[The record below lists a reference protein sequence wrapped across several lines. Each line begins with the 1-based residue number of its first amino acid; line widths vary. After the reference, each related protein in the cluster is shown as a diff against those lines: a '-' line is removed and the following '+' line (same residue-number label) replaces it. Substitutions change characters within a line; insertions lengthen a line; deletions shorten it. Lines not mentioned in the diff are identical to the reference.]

1 MNLLSI
7 RLLAIFLILFSI
19 NNSNAEVVD
28 RVIAVVNE
36 DVITKTELEDAT
48 ETFFPD
54 PKDRPQ
60 KEVIITQLI
69 EQILLEQEA
78 KKNGITIS
86 EAEVDRGVE
95 LVKNQFNLNEQ
106 DFNEV
111 LKKQNLTPEL
121 FREQWRT
128 QMLGNKLIKSKL
140 QGQVAVTEDEIRK
153 YYEENYG
160 KIEPSEE
167 VHIAHILI
175 PSDQE
180 EKAIEVANMAK
191 SGEDFESLAKE
202 HSIDTISAEKGG
214 ELGYFKKG
222 DLVEPLENATQNA
235 EIGEIVGPISS
246 PSGFHI
252 IKILDKTESGEDIKY
267 IENRNSIREVIYEKK
282 ATEALKNWLEEMKN
296 QAYIEVKY

>member
-1 MNLLSI
+1 MNSLSINLLI
-7 RLLAIFLILFSI
+7 IFLFISSI
-19 NNSNAEVVD
+19 NISNAEVVD

-48 ETFFPD
+48 EVFFPD

-60 KEVIITQLI
+60 KEVILTQLI

-86 EAEVDRGVE
+86 DAEVDRGVE

-160 KIEPSEE
+160 KIEPGEE

-180 EKAIEVANMAK
+180 EKAIEVTNMAK

-202 HSIDTISAEKGG
+202 YSIDTISAEKGG

-235 EIGEIVGPISS
+235 EIGEIVGPINS

-252 IKILDKTESGEDIKY
+252 IKVLDKTESGEDIKF

>member
-1 MNLLSI
+1 MNSLSINLLI
-7 RLLAIFLILFSI
+7 IFLFISYI
-19 NNSNAEVVD
+19 KISNAEVVD

-36 DVITKTELEDAT
+36 DVITKTELEDAI
-48 ETFFPD
+48 EIFFPD

-160 KIEPSEE
+160 KIEPEKE
-167 VHIAHILI
+167 VHIAHILL

-191 SGEDFESLAKE
+191 SGEDFKSLAKE

-222 DLVEPLENATQNA
+222 DLIKPLENATQNA
-235 EIGEIVGPISS
+235 EIGKIVGPINS

-252 IKILDKTESGEDIKY
+252 IKILDKTESGEDIKF

-282 ATEALKNWLEEMKN
+282 AEEALKNWLEEMKN

>member
-1 MNLLSI
+1 MNSLSINLLI
-7 RLLAIFLILFSI
+7 IFLFISSI
-19 NNSNAEVVD
+19 KISNAEVVD

-48 ETFFPD
+48 EIFFPD
-54 PKDRPQ
+54 PNNRPQ

-95 LVKNQFNLNEQ
+95 LVKNQFNLNDQ

-160 KIEPSEE
+160 KIEPGEE

-202 HSIDTISAEKGG
+202 YSIDTISAEKGG

-235 EIGEIVGPISS
+235 EIGEIIGPINSS
-246 PSGFHI
+246 SGFHI
-252 IKILDKTESGEDIKY
+252 IKILDKTESGEDIEF

-282 ATEALKNWLEEMKN
+282 AEEALKNWIEEMKN
-296 QAYIEVKY
+296 QAYIEVKD

>member
-1 MNLLSI
+1 MNCLSINLLI
-7 RLLAIFLILFSI
+7 IFLFIFSI
-19 NNSNAEVVD
+19 NISNAEVVD

-48 ETFFPD
+48 EIFFPD
-54 PKDRPQ
+54 PNNRPQ

-95 LVKNQFNLNEQ
+95 LVKKQFNLNEQ
-106 DFNEV
+106 DFNVV

-160 KIEPSEE
+160 KIEPGEE

-175 PSDQE
+175 ASDQE

-202 HSIDTISAEKGG
+202 YSIDTISAEKGG

-235 EIGEIVGPISS
+235 DTGEIIGPINSS
-246 PSGFHI
+246 SGFHI
-252 IKILDKTESGEDIKY
+252 IKILGKTESGDDIKF
-267 IENRNSIREVIYEKK
+267 IENKNSIREIIYEKK
-282 ATEALKNWLEEMKN
+282 AEEALGNWLEEIKN
-296 QAYIEVKY
+296 QAYIEVKD